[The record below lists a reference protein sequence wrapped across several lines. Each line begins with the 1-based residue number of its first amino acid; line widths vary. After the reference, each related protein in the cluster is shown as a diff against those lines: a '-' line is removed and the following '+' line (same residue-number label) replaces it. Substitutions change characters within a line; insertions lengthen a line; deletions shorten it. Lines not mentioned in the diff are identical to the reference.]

1 MNLAESENREPAKD
15 QLRQRS
21 RIRRAKQF
29 LRPLPRRATLHRYPF
44 IKWFADTARKKPHLW
59 SFRIAQASP
68 AIYIGCI
75 LAFLPA
81 YGIQLPLA
89 FVAALIFRANLLITV
104 ALQFITNPLTIIPV
118 YWFTHLVGQRLIEW
132 WNLGEFDSFI
142 GSKAYALV
150 VGGLIVGLTTALA
163 LDIAYRLA
171 AARARTR
178 SLDVKRMLKR

>member
-1 MNLAESENREPAKD
+1 MNLAESENRERAED
-15 QLRQRS
+15 QSRQRS

-44 IKWFADTARKKPHLW
+44 IKWFADTARKKPQLW
-59 SFRIAQASP
+59 SFRVAQVSP
-68 AIYIGCI
+68 AIYSGCI

-89 FVAALIFRANLLITV
+89 FLAALLFRANLLITV

-132 WNLGEFDSFI
+132 WNLGEFHSFI

-150 VGGLIVGLTTALA
+150 VGGFVVGLAAGVA
-163 LDIAYRLA
+163 LDLAYRLG
-171 AARARTR
+171 AARANRR